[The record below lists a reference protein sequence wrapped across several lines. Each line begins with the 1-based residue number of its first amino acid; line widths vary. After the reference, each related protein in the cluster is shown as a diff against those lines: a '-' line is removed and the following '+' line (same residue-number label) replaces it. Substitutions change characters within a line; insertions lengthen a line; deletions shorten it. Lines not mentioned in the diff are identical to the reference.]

1 MIAAK
6 DGIWLGG
13 RKPCAGQAGPSAER
27 ADRRAD
33 IQASQRTK
41 KQGYRECMTQMNTQV
56 RTLIFLRLKPGL
68 EQIRYA
74 QGEKERG

>member
-1 MIAAK
+1 
-6 DGIWLGG
+6 
-13 RKPCAGQAGPSAER
+13 
-27 ADRRAD
+27 
-33 IQASQRTK
+33 
-41 KQGYRECMTQMNTQV
+41 MTQMNTQV

>member
-1 MIAAK
+1 MAFGWVVASHV
-6 DGIWLGG
+6 LV
-13 RKPCAGQAGPSAER
+13 RQASAER

-33 IQASQRTK
+33 IQASQRTQ
-41 KQGYRECMTQMNTQV
+41 KQGYRECMAQMNTQV
-56 RTLIFLRLKPGL
+56 RTLIFLGLKPGL

>member
-13 RKPCAGQAGPSAER
+13 RKPCAGQAGFFAER
-27 ADRRAD
+27 GHRTAD

-41 KQGYRECMTQMNTQV
+41 SKAIGN
-56 RTLIFLRLKPGL
+56 
-68 EQIRYA
+68 A
-74 QGEKERG
+74 

>member
-13 RKPCAGQAGPSAER
+13 RKPCAGQAGFLLRER
-27 ADRRAD
+27 PTAD

-41 KQGYRECMTQMNTQV
+41 SKAIGN
-56 RTLIFLRLKPGL
+56 
-68 EQIRYA
+68 A
-74 QGEKERG
+74 